1 MCFRTKHLFPE
12 FQLDTTILSCTAR
25 DGDFAPNPSLD
36 SAHRKKVVKYRDEAQ
51 LTRCL
56 VRGALVQPMRA
67 EEETQVRFAS
77 ATISW
82 RHVWSSESTQ
92 SLRELGLMDRELA
105 QYSTYALR
113 GSWRN
118 WVRFGASTYPRMGR
132 GRPENLQRRSSKH
145 IGFYNRPFPFYRF

>member
-36 SAHRKKVVKYRDEAQ
+36 SVHRKKVVKYRDEAQ

-56 VRGALVQPMRA
+56 VHGALVQ
-67 EEETQVRFAS
+67 TN
-77 ATISW
+77 
-82 RHVWSSESTQ
+82 ESGRRKRKCDLPALPSRGDVSGLPSPR
-92 SLRELGLMDRELA
+92 SLRELGLTDRELA